1 MTSPAPFTGPAVHRA
16 SASPAGAAR
25 GQEHVWD
32 RIARYCLL
40 AAIFLSG
47 WSLLRVGQINLTF
60 SDVFFLLSFAI
71 SGARGH
77 LSATPFRSL
86 TPFWLTGL
94 VMMLGGLFVG
104 SVVNGDPL
112 RWVNIA
118 LQYTVAFLFIPVLLM
133 QQGERITRIAPLV
146 FVLGTALSE
155 TIGIIATFFLTFHD
169 TVHWLGDG
177 FITGNDRLGAMAGQ
191 PNPNGAVVAF
201 SLPMLLFSVRQ
212 HMLSGLAGLCCLIL
226 LLWGLMLSASFTG
239 FSASLLAIFTAML
252 LMGMRYIFRLGLAAA
267 VAASLFFASGAPLPK
282 AFQERVG
289 NAVESGDLNQAG
301 TFINRAQLIE
311 EAWGFA
317 EDNMLIGMGV
327 DRYREISAYDNPVHN
342 LYLLI
347 WNEGGSVAF
356 CGLMILLVLLCLLA
370 VSGLRLHRDRGAM
383 AGAVLLVFLIYTM
396 SYPHMYSRMWVM
408 PVMVALATL
417 YGPRRNGKAEGARLI
432 YARPAGPLQPSP
444 PSPLMHP
451 KG

>member
-1 MTSPAPFTGPAVHRA
+1 MPSMTSSAPFTGSAYRGAVRA
-16 SASPAGAAR
+16 AGTA
-25 GQEHVWD
+25 GVHEHVWD
-32 RIARYCLL
+32 RIARHSLL
-40 AAIFLSG
+40 AAVFLSG

-71 SGARGH
+71 SGARGR

-86 TPFWLTGL
+86 TPFWLIGL

-133 QQGERITRIAPLV
+133 QQDERTTRIAPLV

-155 TIGIIATFFLTFHD
+155 TIGITATFFLTFHD

-212 HMLSGLAGLCCLIL
+212 RLISGLGGLCCLIL

-239 FSASLLAIFTAML
+239 FSASLLAIFTALL
-252 LMGMRYIFRLGLAAA
+252 LMGARYILRLGFVAA
-267 VAASLFFASGAPLPK
+267 VAAGLFFASGAPLPK

-317 EDNMLIGMGV
+317 EENTMIGMGV

-347 WNEGGSVAF
+347 WNEGGAIAF
-356 CGLMILLVLLCLLA
+356 CGLMFLLALLCLLA
-370 VSGLRLHRDRGAM
+370 ASGLRLHRERGAM
-383 AGAVLLVFLIYTM
+383 AVAVVLVFLIYTM

-417 YGPRRNGKAEGARLI
+417 YAPRRNEKADDGRLI
-432 YARPAGPLQPSP
+432 YARPVGPQPLP
-444 PSPLMHP
+444 TL
-451 KG
+451 